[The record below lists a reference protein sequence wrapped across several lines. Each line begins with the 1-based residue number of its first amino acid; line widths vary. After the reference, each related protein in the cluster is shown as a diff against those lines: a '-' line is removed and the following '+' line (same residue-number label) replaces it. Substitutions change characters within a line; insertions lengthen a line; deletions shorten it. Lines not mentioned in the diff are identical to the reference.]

1 MVVWIEGFELG
12 RFGVEG
18 LKRTGRILPRME
30 AAENDYRIVRRKTWR
45 DSHDGTYRVTRFA
58 QQNPFS
64 GSYHAWQDLR
74 AMHDLRGL
82 CSEKGPSLARYSPGV
97 FPNGD
102 LQGILNT
109 WRAYLAKT
117 SSFWMHGGD
126 ILPGRGVFTVRGS
139 FGNTSGRYF
148 ARMRPFVCPKCA
160 SRVLHS
166 EGAPSSV
173 RNESRKRFVSALQGF
188 GVRCRSPGA
197 PRCGLWRRR
206 CRSPRRPRVAGVG
219 GGSTDRTEAE
229 PFAAKRSETG

>member
-1 MVVWIEGFELG
+1 MS
-12 RFGVEG
+12 RFVQ
-18 LKRTGRILPRME
+18 
-30 AAENDYRIVRRKTWR
+30 RKSPGGQR
-45 DSHDGTYRVTRFA
+45 DSRDSSRRARRGWP
-58 QQNPFS
+58 N
-64 GSYHAWQDLR
+64 GSCRAWQDLR

-188 GVRCRSPGA
+188 GVRCRSP
-197 PRCGLWRRR
+197 RRPPLR
-206 CRSPRRPRVAGVG
+206 TLAAALPLPRRPPALRALAAAVLIARKRNRSPQNGARQDN
-219 GGSTDRTEAE
+219 GS
-229 PFAAKRSETG
+229 FQCSLL

>member
-1 MVVWIEGFELG
+1 MS
-12 RFGVEG
+12 RFVQ
-18 LKRTGRILPRME
+18 
-30 AAENDYRIVRRKTWR
+30 RKSPGGGQR
-45 DSHDGTYRVTRFA
+45 DSRDSSRRARRGWP
-58 QQNPFS
+58 N
-64 GSYHAWQDLR
+64 GSCRAWQDLR

-82 CSEKGPSLARYSPGV
+82 CSEKGPSLARCSPGV
-97 FPNGD
+97 FPDSD

-109 WRAYLAKT
+109 RRAYLAKT

-197 PRCGLWRRR
+197 PPVAGFGGGVAA
-206 CRSPRRPRVAGVG
+206 PPAPPRVAGVG